1 MTSDEILLVLR
12 AQSGDAEALDA
23 LLRSVQ
29 EPLFRY
35 IQRLAGSRE
44 LAQDALQETFVRIA
58 RKLKWLDEPR
68 FFRTWAFRIASRE
81 TLRMLKREHRIE
93 LHRADETLADELPAP
108 ADPPARE
115 AVLPLVDRLSPA
127 SRAVILLHYVEEMS
141 LQEVAD
147 ALQLQPGTA
156 KSRLAYGLQ
165 QLRRIIG
172 GAS

>member
-1 MTSDEILLVLR
+1 MTSEEILLVLR
-12 AQSGDAEALDA
+12 AQSGDAEALDG

-35 IQRLAGSRE
+35 LQRLAGSRE
-44 LAQDALQETFVRIA
+44 LAEDALQETFVRIA

-81 TLRMLKREHRIE
+81 ALRILKREQRIDST
-93 LHRADETLADELPAP
+93 RADETLAEELPAP
-108 ADPPARE
+108 ADPVERAT
-115 AVLPLVDRLSPA
+115 VLPLLDRVSQA
-127 SRAVILLHYVEEMS
+127 SRAVILLHYFEELS

-165 QLRRIIG
+165 QLRRLIRE
-172 GAS
+172 SS